1 MLKYTKMSNFLQNA
15 QNHGFCNFNFWFLSR
30 GKNAT
35 INYYLNESKHVIM
48 KKIKELVSNP
58 ILCVTSKFVCGITTK
73 PLMVEGKMVNYWV
86 QIYKLLSGDI
96 MVVLYTVT
104 I

>member
-1 MLKYTKMSNFLQNA
+1 MFLKKSLKDAKVYKNEQFLQNA

-35 INYYLNESKHVIM
+35 INYYLNECKHAIM

-73 PLMVEGKMVNYWV
+73 PLMVEEKMVNYWV
-86 QIYKLLSGDI
+86 
-96 MVVLYTVT
+96 
-104 I
+104 